1 LKGTA
6 MSKVAFIFPGQG
18 AQYVGMG
25 KSLYDQ
31 CADAKAVFDQADNIL
46 GKDLKNVIFEG
57 PIETLTSTAY
67 SQPAILTTSFAAYR
81 ALFRK
86 GIQPDFVAGLSLGEL
101 TAVAVSG
108 ALSFEETLKL
118 VDRRAAFME
127 EATRLHEGRMAAV
140 IGLDKD
146 KIVQACQ
153 RAGAE
158 VANYNSPQQIVIT
171 GHAAKVD
178 EACRL
183 LKEAG
188 AKNVVPLDVSGAF
201 HSSLM
206 QTAEKKFRQELAR
219 YSFKDA
225 KVPVVSNVDAKPA
238 IQAEGIRGNLAR
250 QITSSVRWWDAI
262 NFMESQG
269 VINFVEIGP
278 GKVLKGLLRKINS
291 KLQVVNVEKFEDIE
305 TVAF

>member
-1 LKGTA
+1 

-25 KSLYDQ
+25 KSLYDH
-31 CADAKAVFDQADNIL
+31 CADAKAVFDQADDIL

-57 PIETLTSTAY
+57 PLEILTSTAY
-67 SQPAILTTSFAAYR
+67 SQPAILTTSFAAYK
-81 ALFRK
+81 ALFPK
-86 GIQPDFVAGLSLGEL
+86 GIQPAFVAGLSLGEL

-118 VDRRAAFME
+118 VERRAAFME
-127 EATRLHEGRMAAV
+127 EATKLNEGKMAAV

-146 KIVQACQ
+146 KIVQVCQ
-153 RAGAE
+153 KAGAE

-171 GHAAKVD
+171 GHSDKVE

-188 AKNVVPLDVSGAF
+188 AKNVVPLEVSGAF

-206 QTAEKKFRQELAR
+206 RTAEEKFRQELAR

-225 KVPVVSNVDAKPA
+225 KVPVVSNVDAKPS
-238 IQAEGIRGNLAR
+238 IQAEGIRGNLAK
-250 QITSSVRWWDAI
+250 QITSSVRWWDSV
-262 NFMESQG
+262 NFMEAEG
-269 VINFVEIGP
+269 VTNFMEIGP

-291 KLQVVNVEKFEDIE
+291 QLKVVNVEKIEDIE
-305 TVAF
+305 TAVF